1 MRTQREAS
9 ANVAYV
15 EHSQDGRW
23 RCKVRSPAFVN
34 LSLLPVIS
42 RGYLVADLIAILGSV
57 DIVLGEVDR

>member
-1 MRTQREAS
+1 
-9 ANVAYV
+9 
-15 EHSQDGRW
+15 
-23 RCKVRSPAFVN
+23 